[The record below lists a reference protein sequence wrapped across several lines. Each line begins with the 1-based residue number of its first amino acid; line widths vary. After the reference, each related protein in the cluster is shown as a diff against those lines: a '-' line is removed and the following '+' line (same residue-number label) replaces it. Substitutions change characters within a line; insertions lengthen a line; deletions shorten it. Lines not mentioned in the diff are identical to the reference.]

1 MKTIKSPLDG
11 YLKYWHV
18 AAGDPVQKGQIVAV
32 VCILKMENP
41 IPCSCD
47 GVVKEILVKKK
58 ANVKRGQPLLTIE

>member
-18 AAGDPVQKGQIVAV
+18 AEGDSVQKGQIVAV

-41 IPCSCD
+41 IPCDYD
-47 GVVKEILVKKK
+47 GVVAKILVKKK
-58 ANVKRGQPLLTIE
+58 ANVKRGQPLLTLE